1 MHNKEP
7 DTMNV
12 TLEKDDK
19 GSAKIIV
26 NVEENDY
33 KDKVEKQFREIG
45 RTHNIPGFRK
55 GHVGLGQL
63 TRLFGKQV
71 KSDVLNHEVYEAVV
85 NYITENKVEVLGEP
99 LPVEVKEI
107 SLEAKDYTFEYE
119 IGIAPEINATLDKN
133 VTLPYYVI
141 EVSDEMKANQDKML
155 RERFGSQQPGEEFE
169 ERALVKGVLMQLNDD
184 GSVNT
189 NDGAIQV
196 TAGIVAPF
204 LFKSKEE
211 AAKFEGKKVG
221 DKVVFNPWK
230 SCEGN
235 AAELASMLN
244 IDKNIAPDIKN
255 DFELAISEIIVN
267 RLAEYG
273 QEFYDE
279 VFGKDK
285 VTTKEDYDKNIE
297 GMVASQ
303 LAPNS
308 ENLFRVMTEKELVEK
323 FGNFELPAEFLKKWL
338 VARNEGLTAENID
351 EEFAKMENS
360 IKWQLIRERIA
371 KQAEFKIEEN
381 DLMNYAKSIAAHQLA
396 QYGMFNLDD
405 ETLGDYAKRILSDK
419 NSRSRIIEEVGDI
432 KLFNAIQNLANIDA
446 KTVSLDEFK
455 KIADETRK

>member
-1 MHNKEP
+1 
-7 DTMNV
+7 MNV
-12 TLEKDDK
+12 TLEKNDK
-19 GSAKIIV
+19 GSGKIIV

-33 KDKVEKQFREIG
+33 KDKVEKQLREIG

-184 GSVNT
+184 GSINT
-189 NDGAIQV
+189 NDSAIQV

-308 ENLFRVMTEKELVEK
+308 ENLFRVMTEKELVER

-371 KQAEFKIEEN
+371 KQAEFKIEES

-419 NSRSRIIEEVGDI
+419 NSRSRIIEEVGDV

-455 KIADETRK
+455 KIADENRK

>member
-1 MHNKEP
+1 
-7 DTMNV
+7 MNV
-12 TLEKDDK
+12 TLEKNDN
-19 GSAKIIV
+19 GNGKIIV

-33 KDKVEKQFREIG
+33 KDKVEKQLREIG

-184 GSVNT
+184 GSINT

-308 ENLFRVMTEKELVEK
+308 ENLFRVMTEKELVER

-371 KQAEFKIEEN
+371 KQAEFKIEES

-419 NSRSRIIEEVGDI
+419 NSRSRIIEEVGDV

-455 KIADETRK
+455 KIADENRK